1 MSYREISEDRV
12 LKFPGT
18 PGFKGWEPFFTPDS
32 TTHPAKMCLNLLRWI
47 LETFTS
53 PNDTV
58 LDPMAGTGSTM
69 VLASLLGRH
78 GVAVEYEPR
87 FCEMIRENIVRTERQ
102 TTLTP
107 KGGMTCIQGDAREL
121 SKLLEESDTI
131 ITSPPYG
138 EAQSGG
144 GIAVKGY
151 DGPKHSPTDLVGER
165 SYMPDKFEGKGNI
178 SRLKYGEP
186 VDVVVTSPPYESTYL
201 DGKDVERRIER
212 LKEAGHDPK
221 DFIGGQARDVTL
233 KNYDKVDVVVTS
245 PPYEGSVPAYDEGWL
260 EEHWDDDRDSPK
272 HKTMRFGRSMR
283 SYPKKVD
290 TVVMSP
296 PYSLTREGSDRIATG
311 IDVKTGKSLW
321 SKTGS
326 EFSEGNIQKLPHGDV
341 DAVVTSPPYGN
352 RLADDVVQDGDEAR
366 MSYRQAIDSIV
377 TSPPYEEGLRHRG
390 QNYEE
395 VREKL
400 LAQGYSEEYI
410 KASWSQPHQCQRW
423 AEEAYG
429 EDSDNIGNL
438 KSESYLEA
446 MLQVFREC
454 YKALKNTG
462 VMVLVVK
469 NFIRDKEVVRLDED
483 TIKLCEAAGFRLS
496 DRWYFKL
503 PQRSFWRILYKR
515 RYPDVPEVEYEDV
528 IVFEKESM
536 LSRAW

>member
-1 MSYREISEDRV
+1 
-12 LKFPGT
+12 
-18 PGFKGWEPFFTPDS
+18 
-32 TTHPAKMCLNLLRWI
+32 
-47 LETFTS
+47 
-53 PNDTV
+53 
-58 LDPMAGTGSTM
+58 
-69 VLASLLGRH
+69 
-78 GVAVEYEPR
+78 
-87 FCEMIRENIVRTERQ
+87 
-102 TTLTP
+102 
-107 KGGMTCIQGDAREL
+107 
-121 SKLLEESDTI
+121 
-131 ITSPPYG
+131 
-138 EAQSGG
+138 
-144 GIAVKGY
+144 
-151 DGPKHSPTDLVGER
+151 
-165 SYMPDKFEGKGNI
+165 
-178 SRLKYGEP
+178 
-186 VDVVVTSPPYESTYL
+186 
-201 DGKDVERRIER
+201 
-212 LKEAGHDPK
+212 
-221 DFIGGQARDVTL
+221 
-233 KNYDKVDVVVTS
+233 
-245 PPYEGSVPAYDEGWL
+245 
-260 EEHWDDDRDSPK
+260 
-272 HKTMRFGRSMR
+272 
-283 SYPKKVD
+283 
-290 TVVMSP
+290 
-296 PYSLTREGSDRIATG
+296 
-311 IDVKTGKSLW
+311 
-321 SKTGS
+321 
-326 EFSEGNIQKLPHGDV
+326 
-341 DAVVTSPPYGN
+341 VVTSPPYGN